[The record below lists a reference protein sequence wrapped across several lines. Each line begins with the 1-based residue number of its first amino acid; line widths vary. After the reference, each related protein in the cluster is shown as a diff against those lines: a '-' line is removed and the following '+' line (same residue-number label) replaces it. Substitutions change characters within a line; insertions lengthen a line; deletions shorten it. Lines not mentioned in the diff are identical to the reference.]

1 MKRNWSLKPN
11 LLDCI
16 LEQRIAP
23 AIANLGTIVLTTSG
37 YALVT
42 PFPGASN
49 SASSTSVAT
58 SASSVSGAAVPTSF
72 YVTGNRGISSF
83 APGNFTGNPNV
94 GGGTSGTAGSGGI
107 NVSIQIGSGSDVAGG
122 TPTAASS
129 RTNPASDGAVP
140 SIMAYIGSTSTGSG
154 TPVLPAG
161 QSYTAPTPPVPS
173 LPPLG
178 VVIPGSPTNTGSQAL
193 PNPFNPQPGAPCSRP
208 VTRPADQPVAW
219 GPRRRGR
226 SDAARPRL
234 ELTFVIAASRPG
246 SRSPGLRSRDHDAL
260 TGKVSR
266 HAITRVGKA
275 KRIEEESTIA
285 PGPTCL

>member
-1 MKRNWSLKPN
+1 MKRIWSLKPN

-49 SASSTSVAT
+49 SASSTSVAS

-94 GGGTSGTAGSGGI
+94 GGGTPSGTAGSGGI
-107 NVSIQIGSGSDVAGG
+107 NVSIQIGSGSDVGGG
-122 TPTAASS
+122 TPTTAASS
-129 RTNPASDGAVP
+129 RTNPGSNGAGP

-154 TPVLPAG
+154 TPILPAG

-193 PNPFNPQPGAPCSRP
+193 PNPFNPQPSAPMSMP
-208 VTRPADQPVAW
+208 
-219 GPRRRGR
+219 GNM
-226 SDAARPRL
+226 PRL
-234 ELTFVIAASRPG
+234 SSALPGGLGVGGGLMTPNPG
-246 SRSPGLRSRDHDAL
+246 SN
-260 TGKVSR
+260 
-266 HAITRVGKA
+266 
-275 KRIEEESTIA
+275 
-285 PGPTCL
+285 

>member
-37 YALVT
+37 FALVT

-94 GGGTSGTAGSGGI
+94 GGGTPTAAGSGRRVDSGRFR
-107 NVSIQIGSGSDVAGG
+107 IG
-122 TPTAASS
+122 
-129 RTNPASDGAVP
+129 
-140 SIMAYIGSTSTGSG
+140 
-154 TPVLPAG
+154 
-161 QSYTAPTPPVPS
+161 
-173 LPPLG
+173 
-178 VVIPGSPTNTGSQAL
+178 
-193 PNPFNPQPGAPCSRP
+193 
-208 VTRPADQPVAW
+208 
-219 GPRRRGR
+219 RGR
-226 SDAARPRL
+226 RYPDDLIVPQQS
-234 ELTFVIAASRPG
+234 
-246 SRSPGLRSRDHDAL
+246 GL
-260 TGKVSR
+260 
-266 HAITRVGKA
+266 
-275 KRIEEESTIA
+275 
-285 PGPTCL
+285 